1 MTKRQKKGFE
11 IEMPFSPSAF
21 LAGPMKG
28 SFYDDEAKC
37 ERVPASGSF
46 RIPPAPQDSRIEEKS
61 KNKKVK

>member
-28 SFYDDEAKC
+28 SFYDDEAKWFF
-37 ERVPASGSF
+37 PDSAST
-46 RIPPAPQDSRIEEKS
+46 SR
-61 KNKKVK
+61 